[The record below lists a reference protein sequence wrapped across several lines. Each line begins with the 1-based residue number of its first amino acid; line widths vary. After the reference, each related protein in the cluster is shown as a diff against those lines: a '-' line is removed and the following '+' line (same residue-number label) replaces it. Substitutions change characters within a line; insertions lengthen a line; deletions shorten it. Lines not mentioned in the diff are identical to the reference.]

1 MVNIREPSKSVT
13 DGMDMIVPSSG
24 VLFKK
29 TVKAAREVT
38 SGSDKVA
45 AKKKVRK
52 CLQDYKDAVYAFC
65 GISDEEDSVLETG
78 KKRAKTKSTDTSSSK
93 RKAPGSTVPAS
104 GEQDKK
110 RNRAPSSGGVGERE
124 LDKVALKLGIYVSNS
139 SIPNGDDIEPLR
151 SFFDEKYKGKA
162 FEKEKKVRDML
173 CNFLW
178 FGVKC
183 ITSSEFCNDHGT
195 FVKGARLTLPRGIK
209 DRKLRMFK
217 MLENAFVCV
226 SIALAHPTGMPEPGA
241 LCAVIDDKN
250 TNALTATKKWLEF
263 GETLKDSIKVY
274 PDTAAKAKALEVVKE
289 KAQESTDYFRELE
302 RDLLAAYAASEEAK
316 KSEFDLISFPEESQN
331 VALTMLADAALQSD
345 QPGNSIAVAFLFVF
359 LFLFY

>member
-29 TVKAAREVT
+29 TIKAAREVT

-45 AKKKVRK
+45 AKEKVRK

-65 GISDEEDSVLETG
+65 GISDEEDSVLETE

-110 RNRAPSSGGVGERE
+110 RNRAPTSGGVGERQLE
-124 LDKVALKLGIYVSNS
+124 KVALKLGIHVSKS
-139 SIPNGDDIEPLR
+139 SIPNGDDIGPLR

-162 FEKEKKVRDML
+162 FEKKVRDML

-178 FGVKC
+178 FGAKC

-195 FVKGARLTLPRGIK
+195 FVKGARLTLPRGLK
-209 DRKLRMFK
+209 DRKLRMCK
-217 MLENAFVCV
+217 MLENLFVCV
-226 SIALAHPTGMPEPGA
+226 SVALANPTGMPQPGA
-241 LCAVIDDKN
+241 LCAVIEDKN
-250 TNALTATKKWLEF
+250 TNAVTALKKWLEF
-263 GETLKDSIKVY
+263 AEELNESIKVY
-274 PDTAAKAKALEVVKE
+274 PDTAAKAKALEVLKQ
-289 KAQESTDYFRELE
+289 KAQHSTDYIRQLE
-302 RDLLAAYAASEEAK
+302 RDLLAASAASEEAK